1 MHRIVEKN
9 DFTRGALLML
19 DLDTEW
25 FVPRL
30 VKNLDVSSA
39 RRLRIP
45 YENLVNRM
53 QNSPALHGNSSS
65 FQFFSQYLSLR
76 TFEST
81 DFFGAYFFQS
91 PQMLS
96 GVLIELRSEE
106 EGRSPFEIDDS
117 ESQEIG
123 TFLVDAR
130 KNLSGHKLKEHFE
143 LSDIESELDRL
154 ISRAE
159 QDESKIYIFFL
170 DLIPLVK
177 AISANFPFVEE
188 YYLQKDIQGT
198 LSLLSG
204 EEGFCSTLS
213 SNTTILAIKSRGLKR
228 STVLIHQ
235 MKHLVQERF
244 SSEDVVL
251 PDLQVQTRSWPIDG
265 KDSFNLL
272 KDYRLSE
279 E

>member
-1 MHRIVEKN
+1 
-9 DFTRGALLML
+9 ML

-30 VKNLDVSSA
+30 VKNLDVSST

-45 YENLVNRM
+45 YEKIVSRM
-53 QNSPALHGNSSS
+53 QNSPALHGRTSA
-65 FQFFSQYLSLR
+65 FQFFNQYLSLR
-76 TFEST
+76 IFEST
-81 DFFGAYFFQS
+81 EYFGVYFFQS
-91 PQMLS
+91 AQMLS

-106 EGRSPFEIDDS
+106 EGRSPFEIDAS

-154 ISRAE
+154 ISKAE

-170 DLIPLVK
+170 NLTAIVK
-177 AISANFPFVEE
+177 AISAKYPFIEE

-204 EEGFCSTLS
+204 EEGFCSTLG

-228 STVLIHQ
+228 SNVLIHQ

-244 SSEDVVL
+244 ASDDVVL
-251 PDLQVQTRSWPIDG
+251 PDLQIQTRSWPIDG

>member
-1 MHRIVEKN
+1 
-9 DFTRGALLML
+9 ML

-30 VKNLDVSSA
+30 IKNLDVSSA

-45 YENLVNRM
+45 YEKIVNRM
-53 QNSPALHGNSSS
+53 QNSPSLHGNSSA

-106 EGRSPFEIDDS
+106 EGRSPFEIDAS
-117 ESQEIG
+117 ESQKIG

-130 KNLSGHKLKEHFE
+130 KNLRGHKLKEHFE
-143 LSDIESELDRL
+143 LSDIESELDKL
-154 ISRAE
+154 ISKAD

-170 DLIPLVK
+170 NLAPLVK
-177 AISANFPFVEE
+177 AISGKYPFIEE

-204 EEGFCSTLS
+204 EEGFCSTLG

-228 STVLIHQ
+228 SNVLIHQ

-244 SSEDVVL
+244 SSEDIVL
-251 PDLQVQTRSWPIDG
+251 PELQVQTRSWPTDG
-265 KDSFNLL
+265 KDSFSLL

>member
-1 MHRIVEKN
+1 
-9 DFTRGALLML
+9 ML

-45 YENLVNRM
+45 YEQLLSRM
-53 QNSPALHGNSSS
+53 QNSPSLHGNSST
-65 FQFFSQYLSLR
+65 FQFFNQYLSFR

-91 PQMLS
+91 PRMLS
-96 GVLIELRSEE
+96 GVLIELRNEE
-106 EGRSPFEIDDS
+106 EGRSPFELDTS
-117 ESQEIG
+117 ESKEIG
-123 TFLVDAR
+123 SFLVDAR

-143 LSDIESELDRL
+143 LNDIESELDRL
-154 ISRAE
+154 ISKAE
-159 QDESKIYIFFL
+159 QDESKIYVFFL
-170 DLIPLVK
+170 DLMPLVK
-177 AISANFPFVEE
+177 TISAQYPFIEE

-204 EEGFCSTLS
+204 EEGFCSTLG

-235 MKHLVQERF
+235 MKHLIQERF

-251 PDLQVQTRSWPIDG
+251 PDLHVQTRSWPIDG
-265 KDSFNLL
+265 KDSFSLL